1 MRSLVRSV
9 ILHGEAESA
18 YIHVPYVEYLL
29 AAFLFL
35 VGFLYPEYS
44 REVVCAFPGLER
56 VVFYHEIHR
65 AVFHV
70 CPGQAY
76 AFSRDK
82 PFEGEVR

>member
-18 YIHVPYVEYLL
+18 YIHVPYVEYFLV
-29 AAFLFL
+29 AFLFL

-44 REVVCAFPGLER
+44 REIVCAFPGLER
-56 VVFYHEIHR
+56 VIFYHKIHR

-76 AFSRDK
+76 TFSGDK
-82 PFEGEVR
+82 PFEGEVS